1 MRLAKRTVASLLG
14 IDRIDPMST
23 PLAIDRMTIEEKLEA
38 MEALWD
44 DLCQHAEA
52 LPVHDWQKQILDDRE
67 RLIGEGKA
75 QFLDWEQ
82 AKKEIARETS

>member
-1 MRLAKRTVASLLG
+1 MA
-14 IDRIDPMST
+14 T
-23 PLAIDRMTIEEKLEA
+23 PLAIDKMTIEEKLQV
-38 MEALWD
+38 MESLWD
-44 DLCQHAEA
+44 DLCRRPDV

-67 RLIGEGKA
+67 RLIEEGKA